1 MKYRYTLVYSLI
13 TQQGINDVI
22 ENREFRLD
30 HDLSSVILPNIE
42 TTVVRIVESRNYS
55 LEISDE
61 DRMHYSCLSGRSNIP
76 SFSIRV
82 GPFNNYSGSN
92 LTWDD
97 LEIINN
103 IVKNYPEI
111 QDSFNDY
118 ISLLH
123 SLVDEI
129 KNTKKLHIG
138 KLFRNLTNDF
148 EKFILLNIGCPDKC
162 VLIPENSNVKVK
174 SNIDHYYLTIEGGL
188 LNSPETS
195 ASLLNQFV
203 KTYEE
208 YFHKT
213 CNEKSLF
220 YNWPENVLIDV
231 NRPVNDP
238 LDYKDS
244 LSTMRNG
251 YFGDCYVYNSI
262 TGEICPYPLN
272 RFTNSEQLATSLC
285 KESTKLLSNLFYDSV
300 IDINLSHISAAALS
314 SFDTYTRECDYSFH
328 LKDASDF
335 PFNISSKIF
344 DLIGNL
350 VSNCKTFPE
359 FIDKLNKVHPLDV
372 SSAEI
377 WSINP
382 LDYSGLF
389 PPFELLRDRLFNLG
403 ITRYEFYPKPM
414 NDLWLLLLD
423 IENNKGIFNSID
435 INKIQSV
442 CTEYIEFISS
452 NDSKKYKEILT
463 IFAMP
468 WHEAHKAGTSI
479 GKSAHNHESNLI
491 ALFKHFQDRCKDLID
506 PEARE
511 FYFGA
516 SSEDRLDYK
525 SNSEITLR
533 QAMSV
538 NSDIVEELVKNGITE
553 NIIRINTKPLLNF
566 MKSGLELG
574 IDPIKLLSTV
584 EGDENNT
591 FLQTYCERHTIP
603 HISTPVNGK
612 YAIKTA
618 EEIVLA
624 SVSDLIN
631 KIIHADNK
639 RSIEIM

>member
-61 DRMHYSCLSGRSNIP
+61 DRIHYSCLSGRSNIP

-103 IVKNYPEI
+103 IVKNYPEV

-118 ISLLH
+118 ILFLH
-123 SLVDEI
+123 SLVNEI
-129 KNTKKLHIG
+129 KNTKKIHIG

-195 ASLLNQFV
+195 ANLLNQFT

-208 YFHKT
+208 FFHKT
-213 CNEKSLF
+213 CKEKSLF

-244 LSTMRNG
+244 LTTMRNG
-251 YFGDCYVYNSI
+251 YFGDCYIYNSI
-262 TGEICPYPLN
+262 TGETCPYPLK
-272 RFTNSEQLATSLC
+272 RFINSEQLNIALD
-285 KESTKLLSNLFYDSV
+285 KDSTKLHANLFYDTV
-300 IDINLSHISAAALS
+300 IDINLSHLPALGVN
-314 SFDTYTRECDYSFH
+314 SFDAYTKECDYWFH
-328 LKDASDF
+328 LRDISDL
-335 PFNISSKIF
+335 PFSDSKIF
-344 DLIGNL
+344 DLIENL
-350 VSNCKTFPE
+350 VRDCGNFPE
-359 FIDKLNKVHPLDV
+359 FIDKLNKDHPLDIN
-372 SSAEI
+372 STEI
-377 WSINP
+377 WGIHL

-403 ITRYEFYPKPM
+403 ITRYEFDSKPI
-414 NDLWLLLLD
+414 NDLWLLLLE
-423 IENNKGIFNSID
+423 IENNKGILNSID

-442 CTEYIEFISS
+442 CTEYIEFISL
-452 NDSKKYKEILT
+452 NNNKKHKGIRT

-468 WHEAHKAGTSI
+468 YHEAHNAGTSN
-479 GKSAHNHESNLI
+479 GQRARNYETNLI
-491 ALFKHFQDRCKDLID
+491 ALFKHFQDSCKDLID
-506 PEARE
+506 PEAKE

-516 SSEDRLDYK
+516 HSEDMLNYK
-525 SNSEITLR
+525 SNNEITLR

-538 NSDIVEELVKNGITE
+538 SFDIAGELVQDGKTE
-553 NIIRINTKPLLNF
+553 DIIKINTKPLLNF

-574 IDPIKLLSTV
+574 IDPIKLISTV

-591 FLQTYCERHTIP
+591 FLQVYERASIP
-603 HISTPVNGK
+603 HISTPVNGR
-612 YAIKTA
+612 YTIKTA

-631 KIIHADNK
+631 KIIYADKK